1 MTMGVLTMNIRI
13 DAADMRL
20 LRGTVSAMAHAECRL
35 NFGVGGNIGKYRTM
49 STMSSSSIA
58 LWVYVTVCHDPHKI
72 DWAFRLNGRPEND
85 AVTIFKIAEGK
96 WSIKFTVPPS
106 ANYQLNFESKKTD
119 PIGYYSWEEYENE
132 PVF

>member
-1 MTMGVLTMNIRI
+1 MINIQNYQCVRFL
-13 DAADMRL
+13 DR
-20 LRGTVSAMAHAECRL
+20 E
-35 NFGVGGNIGKYRTM
+35 FGGEYFNPMHKP
-49 STMSSSSIA
+49 